1 MTIVIISPDT
11 NDSKINTMSTADLNG
26 IKLNLIS
33 WINQLSD
40 VDLIT
45 FLDGMRMSRS
55 KNDWWAELSVDKKKH
70 VLAGLKDAENN
81 KLMDSKSFW
90 ESLSNA

>member
-1 MTIVIISPDT
+1 
-11 NDSKINTMSTADLNG
+11 MSTAELNG

-45 FLDGMRMSRS
+45 FLDGMRISRS
-55 KNDWWAELSVDKKKH
+55 KNDWRDELSVDQKKH
-70 VLAGLKDAENN
+70 VLAGLKDAENK
-81 KLMDSKSFW
+81 KLVDSKNFW